1 MDSAYL
7 DHASRSHR
15 RTPDG
20 REPIVHRDGN
30 RVSLQFQIGE
40 VQSEMFVDDP
50 VSLAL
55 PYTRTMIDF
64 MLSHRN
70 PKHIVMIGLGGGS
83 IPKWCYREMPAADIT
98 VIEIDPQVIALRDRF
113 HIPPDD
119 HRFRVIYEDGAD
131 YVVARAPGRIEVLLI
146 DGFDIY
152 GQPPQ
157 LCSQAFYDDCHRA
170 LTPDGVLVVNL
181 CGPETEAAIEYLRR
195 SFQDRVLVASPED
208 SENKIVLATKGEH
221 RWMGEEPCDELMKK
235 LRLHLWHAPAVRIST
250 T

>member
-7 DHASRSHR
+7 DLPSRNQR
-15 RTPDG
+15 RTAAG
-20 REPIVHRDGN
+20 VEPIVHRDGN

-40 VQSEMFVDDP
+40 IQSEMLVDDP
-50 VSLAL
+50 VFLAL

-64 MLSHRN
+64 MLCHRD
-70 PKHIVMIGLGGGS
+70 PTHIVMIGLGGGS
-83 IPKWCYREMPAADIT
+83 IPKWCYREIPAADIT
-98 VIEIDPQVIALRDRF
+98 VVEIDPQVIALRDRF

-119 HRFRVIYEDGAD
+119 HRFRVIDEDGAT
-131 YVVARAPGRIEVLLI
+131 YVARAPGRIEVLLV

-157 LCSQAFYDDCHRA
+157 LCSQTFYDDCHRA

-181 CGPETEAAIEYLRR
+181 CGPESEDAIEYIRR

-208 SENKIVLATKGEH
+208 SENRIVLATKGEH
-221 RWMGEEPCDELMKK
+221 RWVGEEPYDELMRK
-235 LRLHLWHAPAVRIST
+235 LRLHLWHAPTTRI
-250 T
+250 